1 MSNRYQEALRR
12 FYARS
17 DYERGT
23 ITNPFGKAGA
33 EGPRGLA
40 RVRALLAELGN
51 PHQRYPIV
59 HVAGS
64 KGKGSTCAFL
74 SSILT
79 ASGAKTGR
87 YISPHLHSLRE
98 RIAIDDQPISKDDF
112 AASLDRVLAACAT
125 VESTQPELGVVSAFE
140 ISTVMAFEHFARR
153 SCDLAV
159 IEVGLGGTWDAT
171 NVADPA
177 IAVIALLDYEHT
189 EILGSTLAEI
199 AENKAGI
206 IKPGRPV
213 LTVRQPDDGMAVIH
227 RVANKQGAPLLVE
240 GDDWQIAGGWNVAR
254 ITTPL
259 GQFGPVQLGLAGDHQ
274 LHNAGLAVM
283 AASLLTS
290 QGFASIDRATVEHGL
305 RTTFWPARFE
315 VISNPGEATIIIDGA
330 HTGASGAALAAAVA
344 DQFPNRP
351 VELIFGML
359 GGKDAA
365 AMLAHFR
372 SLTDHVALVRP
383 SNPRAMSFE
392 QMEVAADQAGLTP
405 ERHPSLDDALNAARR
420 RTTMES
426 LIVVTGS
433 LSFAGEARAS
443 LGLGVTE
450 EPPS

>member
-1 MSNRYQEALRR
+1 MSERYQEALRR

-40 RVRALLAELGN
+40 RVRALLAELGD
-51 PHQRYPIV
+51 PHRRYSIV

-79 ASGAKTGR
+79 VSGAKTGR

-98 RIAIDDQPISKDDF
+98 RIAIDDQPISEADF
-112 AASLDRVLAACAT
+112 AGSLERVLTACELVEAA
-125 VESTQPELGVVSAFE
+125 QPELGIISAFE
-140 ISTVMAFEHFARR
+140 ISTVMAFEHFARMA
-153 SCDLAV
+153 CDLAV

-171 NVADPA
+171 NVVDPA
-177 IAVIALLDYEHT
+177 VAVIALLDYEHT
-189 EILGSTLAEI
+189 EILGVTLGEI

-206 IKPGRPV
+206 VKPGRPV
-213 LTVRQPDDGMAVIH
+213 LSLRQPGEGIAVIR
-227 RVANKQGAPLLVE
+227 RVAAEHNAPLLVE
-240 GDDWQIAGGWNVAR
+240 GDDWQVAGGWKTAR
-254 ITTPL
+254 ITTPF
-259 GQFGPVQLGLAGDHQ
+259 GSIGPVQLGLAGDHQ

-283 AASLLTS
+283 AASILNAQRL
-290 QGFASIDRATVEHGL
+290 ATVDREAVETGL

-315 VISNPGEATIIIDGA
+315 VVSNPGEPVVVIDGA
-330 HTGASGAALAAAVA
+330 HTGASGAALADAVA
-344 DQFPNRP
+344 DQFSGKP

-372 SLTDHVALVRP
+372 PLTDRVALVRP
-383 SNPRAMSFE
+383 SNPRAMGFDE
-392 QMEVAADQAGLTP
+392 MEAEARMAHLTP
-405 ERHPSLDDALNAARR
+405 NRYATLDDAFAAAKERAVA
-420 RTTMES
+420 ES
-426 LIVVTGS
+426 IIVVTGS
-433 LSFAGEARAS
+433 LSFAGEARAL

-450 EPPS
+450 KLPS